1 MYVFKKPTP
10 EYLVHMNPK
19 KEYARQAITFISKM
33 KGIDRATAAMKL
45 KESLKNYDLKDPIV
59 RFNHRNEKGD
69 VSVDETTL
77 LDYIQRSYCA
87 VIYNIC
93 PSYY

>member
-1 MYVFKKPTP
+1 MVDMYVFKKPTP

-59 RFNHRNEKGD
+59 RFNHRNEKG
-69 VSVDETTL
+69 
-77 LDYIQRSYCA
+77 
-87 VIYNIC
+87 IC
-93 PSYY
+93 R